1 MAKAS
6 VKLTCKECGCTFTST
21 KQCYNRADAD
31 EYEEWAAQNITTC
44 PACYKAAR
52 QAAKEERVMAEA
64 EKLSLPELTGSDK
77 QIKWAISI
85 RSDMLR
91 KYSLSDGFAEGKT
104 VDDLRTV
111 IDDAI
116 AGKIE
121 ATESDITWMRT
132 ALALLT
138 ETSAKWFIEH
148 RYE

>member
-1 MAKAS
+1 
-6 VKLTCKECGCTFTST
+6 
-21 KQCYNRADAD
+21 
-31 EYEEWAAQNITTC
+31 
-44 PACYKAAR
+44 
-52 QAAKEERVMAEA
+52 MAEA